1 MTIDP
6 ALIVAGLLIAAV
18 VIFILKDP
26 VKIIINSVL
35 GLLILF
41 LVNFF
46 NLMGYVGRP
55 DIDYNVVNI
64 ILCVLGGIPGALI
77 VIIMQLLGYPAA

>member
-1 MTIDP
+1 MTIDL
-6 ALIVAGLLIAAV
+6 ALIIAGLLIAVV
-18 VIFILKDP
+18 VIFILKDI

-46 NLMGYVGRP
+46 NLMAYVGKP
-55 DIDYNVVNI
+55 DIEYNAVNVL
-64 ILCVLGGIPGALI
+64 LCVLGGVPGALI
-77 VIIMQLLGYPAA
+77 VIVMQLLGYTAP

>member
-18 VIFILKDP
+18 IIFILKDP

-55 DIDYNVVNI
+55 DIEYNVVNI

>member
-6 ALIVAGLLIAAV
+6 ALILAGLLIAV
-18 VIFILKDP
+18 VLFFILRDP
-26 VKIIINSVL
+26 VKIIINSIL
-35 GLLILF
+35 GLLIIF

-46 NLMGYVGRP
+46 NLMAYVGRP
-55 DIDYNVVNI
+55 DIEYNAVTI

-77 VIIMQLLGYPAA
+77 VIIMQLIGYPPS

>member
-55 DIDYNVVNI
+55 DIEYNVVNI